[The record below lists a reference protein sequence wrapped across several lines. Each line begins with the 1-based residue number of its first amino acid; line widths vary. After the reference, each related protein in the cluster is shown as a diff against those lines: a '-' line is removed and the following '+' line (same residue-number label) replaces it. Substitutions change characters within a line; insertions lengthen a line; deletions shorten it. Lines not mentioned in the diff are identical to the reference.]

1 MSSATD
7 SKLVQQFNTI
17 IYFFSNLN
25 HLSIEMFY
33 TQKKKIANRVFI
45 NYHATIKNCKVEK
58 KYVGESSYN

>member
-1 MSSATD
+1 
-7 SKLVQQFNTI
+7 
-17 IYFFSNLN
+17 
-25 HLSIEMFY
+25 MFY